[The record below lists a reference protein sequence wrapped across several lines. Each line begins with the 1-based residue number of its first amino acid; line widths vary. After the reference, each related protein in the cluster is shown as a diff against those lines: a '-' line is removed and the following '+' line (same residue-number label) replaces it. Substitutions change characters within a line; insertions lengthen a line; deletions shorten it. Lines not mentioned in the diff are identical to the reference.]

1 MSSTPPPPQVSQN
14 SRSAKKPARPHQSK
28 RRSASPPV
36 VLTIAGSDNSCGAG
50 IQADLK
56 TISTFGAYAQT
67 AVTCVVAE
75 VPGRVSAVQAIRPEI
90 VAEQVRLS
98 LEAFP
103 VAAIKT
109 GMLYS
114 TAIIRQVAAVLRECA
129 PKIPLVIDPVMVASS
144 GDPLLRP
151 GAIAAYR
158 KLLFPLAT
166 VVTPNLDELRIL
178 SGLPCRNLDEIQ
190 LAGAALVEKYGC
202 AFLLKGGH
210 LKTSTATDILAT
222 RDGMEFFTAP
232 FRKAAETHGTGCTL
246 SAAIAAGLAHGRSL
260 SRSVADAKSHI
271 TRAIA
276 QSLRWNSTSALHP
289 APQD

>member
-1 MSSTPPPPQVSQN
+1 MSQN
-14 SRSAKKPARPHQSK
+14 SRSAKKPAHPQESQ
-28 RRSASPPV
+28 RRSGSLPV

-50 IQADLK
+50 IQADLQ
-56 TISTFGAYAQT
+56 TITAFGAYPQT

-75 VPGRVSAVQAIRPEI
+75 IPGQVSAVQAIRPEI
-90 VAEQVRLS
+90 VAEQIRLS
-98 LEAFP
+98 LRAFP

-109 GMLYS
+109 GMLFS
-114 TAIIRQVAAVLRECA
+114 TAILRAVADTLREHA
-129 PKIPLVIDPVMVASS
+129 PKIPLVVDPVMVASS

-151 GAIAAYR
+151 GATAAYR

-166 VVTPNLDELRIL
+166 IVTPNLDELRIL
-178 SGLPCRNLDEIQ
+178 SRLPCRTLDEIQ
-190 LAGAALVEKYGC
+190 TAGTALVDQYGC

-232 FRKAAETHGTGCTL
+232 FRKNAETHGTGCTL

-276 QSLRWNSTSALHP
+276 ESHRWNSTSALNHRP
-289 APQD
+289 AP

>member
-1 MSSTPPPPQVSQN
+1 MSSTPPPPPV
-14 SRSAKKPARPHQSK
+14 SRSSRLAENQVRPRSST
-28 RRSASPPV
+28 RRGASPPV

-56 TISTFGAYAQT
+56 TIAVFGAYAQT

-90 VAEQVRLS
+90 VAEQIRLS

-114 TAIIRQVAAVLRECA
+114 TAILRAVATALRERA
-129 PKIPLVIDPVMVASS
+129 PGIPLVIDPVMVASS

-151 GAIAAYR
+151 EAIAAYR

-178 SGLPCRNLDEIQ
+178 SGLPCRDLDEIQ
-190 LAGAALVEKYGC
+190 HAGAALVDKYGC

-222 RDGMEFFTAP
+222 RDGMQVFRAP

-246 SAAIAAGLAHGRSL
+246 SAAIAAGLAHGRPL
-260 SRSVADAKSHI
+260 PRAVADAKSHI

-289 APQD
+289 APRH

>member
-1 MSSTPPPPQVSQN
+1 MSSTLPPLPVSRN
-14 SRSAKKPARPHQSK
+14 SRSAKNPFRPLQSK
-28 RRSASPPV
+28 RPSGSPPV

-50 IQADLK
+50 IQADLQ
-56 TISTFGAYAQT
+56 TITAFGAYPQT

-75 VPGRVSAVQAIRPEI
+75 IPGQVSAVQAIRPAI
-90 VAEQVRLS
+90 VAEQIRLS
-98 LEAFP
+98 LRAFP

-114 TAIIRQVAAVLRECA
+114 TSIIREVAAALRECGA
-129 PKIPLVIDPVMVASS
+129 KIPLVVDPVMVASS

-166 VVTPNLDELRIL
+166 LITPNLDELRIL
-178 SGLPCRNLDEIQ
+178 SGMPCRNLDEIQ
-190 LAGAALVEKYGC
+190 IAGAALVEKYGC

-232 FRKAAETHGTGCTL
+232 FRKNAETHGTGCTL
-246 SAAIAAGLAHGRSL
+246 SAAIAAGLAHGHPL
-260 SRSVADAKSHI
+260 TQAVADAKSHI

-276 QSLRWNSTSALHP
+276 QSHRWNSTSALNHSP
-289 APQD
+289 LA

>member
-1 MSSTPPPPQVSQN
+1 MSSTPPPPPVSPS
-14 SRSAKKPARPHQSK
+14 SRSAEKPARPPES
-28 RRSASPPV
+28 RRRGGSPPV

-50 IQADLK
+50 IQADLQ
-56 TISTFGAYAQT
+56 TITAFGAYPQT

-75 VPGRVSAVQAIRPEI
+75 IPGQVSAVQAIRPEI
-90 VAEQVRLS
+90 VAEQIRLS
-98 LEAFP
+98 LRAFP

-114 TAIIRQVAAVLRECA
+114 TAILCAVADVLRDHA
-129 PKIPLVIDPVMVASS
+129 QKIPLVVDPVMVASS

-178 SGLPCRNLDEIQ
+178 SGHPCRNLEEIQ
-190 LAGAALVEKYGC
+190 TAGAALVEKYGC

-222 RDGMEFFTAP
+222 RGGMEFFTAP
-232 FRKAAETHGTGCTL
+232 FRKNAETHGTGCTL
-246 SAAIAAGLAHGRSL
+246 SAAIASGLAHGRSL
-260 SRSVADAKSHI
+260 SRAVADAKSHI
-271 TRAIA
+271 TRAI
-276 QSLRWNSTSALHP
+276 SESHRWNSTSALRHFP
-289 APQD
+289 LP